1 MLWDFSISK
10 SAGIVVRTWPFV
22 LLRVAVY
29 GLFAAVFL
37 VMVVSGGIIGHQTLP
52 MVFDGMVPMQG
63 GIFGA
68 FGGMALGGLVLRI
81 LREYSLYMVKAAHV
95 AVMVRLFD
103 HGALPVGTT
112 QLTFG
117 WRQVRD
123 RFAEASVLFALDQLI
138 KAALD
143 GIGQTMQ
150 RLGGFVPGL
159 RALFGIVQAIADI
172 AIGYVDEIVLAQ
184 NLRTKSTNPWRTS
197 ADAVV
202 LYAQNGGAMLR
213 NAAWL
218 ALFLALAGI
227 CIFAVV
233 AGPVA
238 LALGAF
244 DGPVQIYGLIG
255 SMVTTLFVLHVLLE
269 PFAVCALMSVYFEQI
284 DGQSPDPRWEERLD
298 RTSPALAELRANGET
313 FGNGAAQPA

>member
-1 MLWDFSISK
+1 MLWDFSIPK
-10 SAGIVVRTWPFV
+10 AAGIVARTWPFL

-29 GLFAAVFL
+29 GLFAMVFL
-37 VMVVSGGIIGHQTLP
+37 VMTVSGGIIGHQTLP
-52 MVFDGMVPMQG
+52 LLFETIVPMQG

-68 FGGMALGGLVLRI
+68 FGGMAFGGLVLRI

-103 HGALPVGTT
+103 HGALPAGAS
-112 QLTFG
+112 QLAYG
-117 WRQVRD
+117 WGQVRE

-138 KAALD
+138 KAALA

-150 RLGGFVPGL
+150 RLGGFMPGL
-159 RALFGIVQAIADI
+159 RAVFGIVQAIADV

-184 NLRTKSTNPWRTS
+184 NLRTKSTNPWKAS

-218 ALFLALAGI
+218 TLILAVAGVAV
-227 CIFAVV
+227 FVVV

-238 LALGAF
+238 LALGGLE
-244 DGPVQIYGLIG
+244 GPVQMYGLIG
-255 SMVTTLFVLHVLLE
+255 SAVVTIFVLHVLLE
-269 PFAVCALMSVYFEQI
+269 PFAVCALMSVYFARI
-284 DGQSPDPRWEERLD
+284 DGQTPDPRWEERLN
-298 RTSPALAELRANGET
+298 RATPALAELRANGED
-313 FGNGAAQPA
+313 FGDGAVQPA